1 MREPN
6 PDRYLAACEDRDADR
21 RLSDEDLDRQA
32 RREDAYVKMLNCP
45 VYQRVVL
52 QGLPME
58 DDPEMADD
66 DDDRESR
73 LDRLMSAAEARFD
86 EDRDREMEDR

>member
-21 RLSDEDLDRQA
+21 RLSDEDQDRQA

-45 VYQRVVL
+45 DCQRMMG
-52 QGLPME
+52 GLP
-58 DDPEMADD
+58 PEGYAYNDEGELVEVDGGDD
-66 DDDRESR
+66 DWECDQ
-73 LDRLMSAAEARFD
+73 
-86 EDRDREMEDR
+86 DRDREMEDR

>member
-1 MREPN
+1 MPN
-6 PDRYLAACEDRDADR
+6 FDRYLSACEDRDADR
-21 RLSDEDLDRQA
+21 RLSDEDLDRQS

-45 VYQRVVL
+45 VYKRVVL
-52 QGLPME
+52 QGLPVDDA

-66 DDDRESR
+66 DDARESR
-73 LDRLMSAAEARFD
+73 LDLLMSAAEARFD